1 MLESLV
7 IKVLREGI
15 LLIILLSIG
24 PMLTAMLVGLIVSLF
39 QATTQIQ
46 EQTLTFVPKIIAV
59 FLVIAFLGPWIIA
72 HLVKFANMLFNL
84 IPVVCR

>member
-1 MLESLV
+1 MLEALI
-7 IKVLREGI
+7 IKILREGI
-15 LLIILLSIG
+15 LLIILLSLG
-24 PMLTAMLVGLIVSLF
+24 PMLTALFVGLIISLF

-59 FLVIAFLGPWIIA
+59 FLVLALLGPWIIA

-84 IPVVCR
+84 IPLVCK

>member
-1 MLESLV
+1 MVESLV
-7 IKVLREGI
+7 LKIFKEGI
-15 LLIILLSIG
+15 LLTILLSLG
-24 PMLTAMLVGLIVSLF
+24 PLLVAMFVGLLISLF

-46 EQTLTFVPKIIAV
+46 EQTITFVPKIIAV
-59 FLVIAFLGPWIIA
+59 FVTLALLGPWIIA